1 MVNSYHDFLFHKEIK
16 NTTLVANLIRLK
28 MSYIEQLKNT
38 KYNLGSYIPI
48 PLGFILLMLANF
60 LMSDGVDTNE
70 VIQQTIKMIGV
81 NLTFVMLVGPLAF
94 GLLIVLFW
102 VKFIQGQSLTSL
114 TTSREKIDWKR
125 FFFSFFLWGS
135 ITTLMILALYFT
147 QPENFVWN
155 FKAEKFFIF
164 LVLAIVLIPMQTSF
178 EEYLF
183 RGHMMQGIGLATNS
197 RLIPLIVTS
206 VLFGLMHI
214 ANPEVDKIGY
224 IIMIYY
230 IGTGFF
236 LGIITLMDEGLELA
250 LGFHA
255 ANNLVGALLLTAD
268 WTAFQT
274 NSILKDL
281 SEPTTGF
288 DVLTPVFV
296 LFPILLFIFSK
307 VYKWEN
313 WKEKL
318 TGKLTVDNKEIEF
331 NDTTL

>member
-1 MVNSYHDFLFHKEIK
+1 M
-16 NTTLVANLIRLK
+16 
-28 MSYIEQLKNT
+28 YIEQLKS
-38 KYNLGSYIPI
+38 KKVNLFSYLPI
-48 PLGFILLMLANF
+48 PLGFILLMLVNF

-81 NLTFVMLVGPLAF
+81 NLTFIALVGPLAF

-102 VKFIQGQSLTSL
+102 VKFVQGQSITSL
-114 TTSREKIDWKR
+114 TTSRQKIDWKR
-125 FFFSFFLWGS
+125 VFFSFFLWGS
-135 ITTLMILALYFT
+135 ITTLLILGLYFT

-155 FKAEKFFIF
+155 FNPEKFFIF
-164 LVLAIVLIPMQTSF
+164 LVLAVVLVPMQTSF

-183 RGHMMQGIGLATNS
+183 RGHMLQGIGLATNS
-197 RLIPLIVTS
+197 RLIPLIITS

-214 ANPEVDKIGY
+214 ANPEVGKIGY

-236 LGIITLMDEGLELA
+236 LGIMTLMDEGLELA

-281 SEPTTGF
+281 SEPSAGF

-296 LFPILLFIFSK
+296 IFPILLLIFSK
-307 VYKWEN
+307 VYGWNN

-318 TGKLTVDNKEIEF
+318 TGKLIEDNKEIDF
-331 NDTTL
+331 DDSIL

>member
-1 MVNSYHDFLFHKEIK
+1 M
-16 NTTLVANLIRLK
+16 
-28 MSYIEQLKNT
+28 YIEQLKS
-38 KYNLGSYIPI
+38 KKVNLFSYLPI
-48 PLGFILLMLANF
+48 PLGFILLMLVNF

-102 VKFIQGQSLTSL
+102 VKFVQGQSITSL
-114 TTSREKIDWKR
+114 TTSRKKIDWKR
-125 FFFSFFLWGS
+125 VFFSFFLWGS

-155 FKAEKFFIF
+155 FNPEKFFVF
-164 LVLAIVLIPMQTSF
+164 LVLAIILIPMQTSF

-197 RLIPLIVTS
+197 RLIPLIITS

-214 ANPEVDKIGY
+214 ANPEVGKIGY

-236 LGIITLMDEGLELA
+236 LGIMTLMDEGLELA

-281 SEPTTGF
+281 SEPSAGF

-296 LFPILLFIFSK
+296 IFPILLLIFSK
-307 VYKWEN
+307 VYGWNN

-318 TGKLTVDNKEIEF
+318 TGKLIEDNKEI
-331 NDTTL
+331 DSDDSIL

>member
-1 MVNSYHDFLFHKEIK
+1 M
-16 NTTLVANLIRLK
+16 
-28 MSYIEQLKNT
+28 YIEQLKF
-38 KYNLGSYIPI
+38 KKVNLFSYLPI
-48 PLGFILLMLANF
+48 PLGFILLMLFNF

-81 NLTFVMLVGPLAF
+81 NLTFVALVGPLAF

-102 VKFIQGQSLTSL
+102 VKFVQGQSITSL
-114 TTSREKIDWKR
+114 TTSRTKIDWKR
-125 FFFSFFLWGS
+125 VFFSFFLWGS
-135 ITTLMILALYFT
+135 ITTLMILGLYFT

-155 FKAEKFFIF
+155 FNPEKFFIF
-164 LVLAIVLIPMQTSF
+164 LVLAVVLVPMQTSF

-197 RLIPLIVTS
+197 RLIPLIITS

-214 ANPEVDKIGY
+214 ANPEVEKIGY
-224 IIMIYY
+224 IIMLYY

-236 LGIITLMDEGLELA
+236 LGIMTLMDEGLELA

-281 SEPTTGF
+281 SEPSAGF

-296 LFPILLFIFSK
+296 IFPILLLIFSK
-307 VYKWEN
+307 VYGWNN

-318 TGKLTVDNKEIEF
+318 TGKLIENNKEIDF
-331 NDTTL
+331 DDSKL

>member
-1 MVNSYHDFLFHKEIK
+1 M
-16 NTTLVANLIRLK
+16 
-28 MSYIEQLKNT
+28 YIEQLKS
-38 KYNLGSYIPI
+38 KKVNLFSYLPI
-48 PLGFILLMLANF
+48 PLGFILLMLFNF
-60 LMSDGVDTNE
+60 LMSEGVDTNE

-81 NLTFVMLVGPLAF
+81 NLTFVALVGPLAF

-102 VKFIQGQSLTSL
+102 VKFVQGQSITSL
-114 TTSREKIDWKR
+114 TTSRKKIDWKR
-125 FFFSFFLWGS
+125 VFFSFFLWGS

-155 FKAEKFFIF
+155 FNPKKFFIF
-164 LVLAIVLIPMQTSF
+164 LVLAVVLVPMQTSF

-197 RLIPLIVTS
+197 RLIPLIITS

-214 ANPEVDKIGY
+214 ANPEVGKIGY

-236 LGIITLMDEGLELA
+236 LGIMTLMDEGLELA

-281 SEPTTGF
+281 SEPSAGF

-296 LFPILLFIFSK
+296 IFPILLLIFSK
-307 VYKWEN
+307 VYGWNN

-318 TGKLTVDNKEIEF
+318 TGKLIEDNKEI
-331 NDTTL
+331 DSDDSIL

>member
-1 MVNSYHDFLFHKEIK
+1 M
-16 NTTLVANLIRLK
+16 
-28 MSYIEQLKNT
+28 YIEQLKS
-38 KYNLGSYIPI
+38 KKVNLFSYLPI
-48 PLGFILLMLANF
+48 PLGFILLMLVNF

-81 NLTFVMLVGPLAF
+81 NLTFVALVGPLAF

-102 VKFIQGQSLTSL
+102 VKFVQGQSITSL
-114 TTSREKIDWKR
+114 TTSRTKIDWKR
-125 FFFSFFLWGS
+125 VFFSFFLWGS
-135 ITTLMILALYFT
+135 ITTLMILGLYFT

-155 FKAEKFFIF
+155 FNPEKFFIF
-164 LVLAIVLIPMQTSF
+164 LVLAVVLVPMQTSF

-197 RLIPLIVTS
+197 RLIPLIITS

-214 ANPEVDKIGY
+214 ANPEVEKIGY
-224 IIMIYY
+224 IIMLYY

-236 LGIITLMDEGLELA
+236 LGIMTLMDEGLELA

-281 SEPTTGF
+281 SEPSAGF

-296 LFPILLFIFSK
+296 IFPILLLIFSK
-307 VYKWEN
+307 VYGWNN

-318 TGKLTVDNKEIEF
+318 TGKLIENNKEIDF
-331 NDTTL
+331 DDSIL

>member
-1 MVNSYHDFLFHKEIK
+1 M
-16 NTTLVANLIRLK
+16 
-28 MSYIEQLKNT
+28 YIEQLKS
-38 KYNLGSYIPI
+38 KKVNLFSYLPI
-48 PLGFILLMLANF
+48 PLGFILLMLVNF

-81 NLTFVMLVGPLAF
+81 NLTFVALVGPLAF

-102 VKFIQGQSLTSL
+102 VKFVQGQSITSL
-114 TTSREKIDWKR
+114 TTSRQKIDWKR
-125 FFFSFFLWGS
+125 IFFSFFLWGS
-135 ITTLMILALYFT
+135 ITTLMILGLYFT

-155 FKAEKFFIF
+155 FNPEKFFIF
-164 LVLAIVLIPMQTSF
+164 LVLAVVLVPMQTSF

-197 RLIPLIVTS
+197 RLIPLIITS

-214 ANPEVDKIGY
+214 ANPEVGKIGY

-236 LGIITLMDEGLELA
+236 LGIMTLMDEGLELA

-281 SEPTTGF
+281 SEPSAGF

-296 LFPILLFIFSK
+296 IFPILLLIFSK
-307 VYKWEN
+307 VYGWNN

-318 TGKLTVDNKEIEF
+318 TGKLIENNKEIDF
-331 NDTTL
+331 DDSKL

>member
-1 MVNSYHDFLFHKEIK
+1 M
-16 NTTLVANLIRLK
+16 
-28 MSYIEQLKNT
+28 YIEQLKF
-38 KYNLGSYIPI
+38 KKVNLFSYLPI
-48 PLGFILLMLANF
+48 PLGFILLMLFNF
-60 LMSDGVDTNE
+60 LMSEGVDTNE

-81 NLTFVMLVGPLAF
+81 NLTFVALVGPLAF

-102 VKFIQGQSLTSL
+102 VKFVQGQSITSL
-114 TTSREKIDWKR
+114 TTSRTKIDWKR
-125 FFFSFFLWGS
+125 VFFSFFLWGS
-135 ITTLMILALYFT
+135 ITTLMILGLYFT

-155 FKAEKFFIF
+155 FNPEKFFIF
-164 LVLAIVLIPMQTSF
+164 LVLAVVLVPMQTSF

-197 RLIPLIVTS
+197 RLIPLIITS

-214 ANPEVDKIGY
+214 ANPEVEKIGY
-224 IIMIYY
+224 IIMLYY

-236 LGIITLMDEGLELA
+236 LGIMTLMDEGLELA

-281 SEPTTGF
+281 SEPSAGF

-296 LFPILLFIFSK
+296 IFPILLLIFSK
-307 VYKWEN
+307 VYGWNN

-318 TGKLTVDNKEIEF
+318 TGKLIENNKEIDF
-331 NDTTL
+331 DDSKL

>member
-1 MVNSYHDFLFHKEIK
+1 M
-16 NTTLVANLIRLK
+16 
-28 MSYIEQLKNT
+28 YIEQLKNK
-38 KYNLGSYIPI
+38 KYSLGSYIPI
-48 PLGFILLMLANF
+48 PLGFILLMLTNF
-60 LMSDGVDTNE
+60 FMSDGADTNE
-70 VIQQTIKMIGV
+70 VIQQTIKMIGI
-81 NLTFVMLVGPLAF
+81 NLTFVVLVGPLAF

-102 VKFIQGQSLTSL
+102 VKFVQGQSIISL
-114 TTSREKIDWKR
+114 TTSRRKIDWKR
-125 FFFSFFLWGS
+125 IFLSFFLWGS
-135 ITTLMILALYFT
+135 ITTLMIFGLYIV

-155 FKAEKFFIF
+155 FNPEKFFVF
-164 LVLAIVLIPMQTSF
+164 LVLAIILIPMQTSF

-183 RGHMMQGIGLATNS
+183 RGHMMHGIGLATNS
-197 RLIPLIVTS
+197 RIIPLIITS

-214 ANPEVDKIGY
+214 ANPEVGKIGY

-274 NSILKDL
+274 NSILKDV
-281 SEPTTGF
+281 SEPSAGF

-296 LFPILLFIFSK
+296 IFPILFLIFSK
-307 VYKWEN
+307 VYGWSN

-318 TGKLTVDNKEIEF
+318 TGKLIEYKKEK
-331 NDTTL
+331 DLDDSTLSKHTQSF

>member
-1 MVNSYHDFLFHKEIK
+1 M
-16 NTTLVANLIRLK
+16 
-28 MSYIEQLKNT
+28 YIEQLKS
-38 KYNLGSYIPI
+38 KKVSLFSYLPI

-102 VKFIQGQSLTSL
+102 VKFVQGQSITSL
-114 TTSREKIDWKR
+114 TTSRKKIDWKR
-125 FFFSFFLWGS
+125 VFFSFFLWGS

-155 FKAEKFFIF
+155 FNPEKFFVF
-164 LVLAIVLIPMQTSF
+164 LVLALILIPMQTSF

-197 RLIPLIVTS
+197 RLIPLIITS

-214 ANPEVDKIGY
+214 ANPEVGKIGY

-274 NSILKDL
+274 NSILKDV
-281 SEPTTGF
+281 SEPSAGF

-296 LFPILLFIFSK
+296 IFPILLLIFSK
-307 VYKWEN
+307 VYGWNN

-318 TGKLTVDNKEIEF
+318 TGKLIEDNKEIDF
-331 NDTTL
+331 DDSKL

>member
-1 MVNSYHDFLFHKEIK
+1 M
-16 NTTLVANLIRLK
+16 
-28 MSYIEQLKNT
+28 YIEQIKSQKISL
-38 KYNLGSYIPI
+38 LSYLPI

-60 LMSDGVDTNE
+60 LMSDGVDTNG

-102 VKFIQGQSLTSL
+102 VKFVQGQSITSL
-114 TTSREKIDWKR
+114 TTSRQKIDWKR
-125 FFFSFFLWGS
+125 IFFSFFLWGS
-135 ITTLMILALYFT
+135 VTTLMILALYYT
-147 QPENFVWN
+147 QPDNFVWN
-155 FKAEKFFIF
+155 FNPQKFFVF
-164 LVLAIVLIPMQTSF
+164 LVLAIILIPMQTSF

-197 RLIPLIVTS
+197 RLVPLIITS

-214 ANPEVDKIGY
+214 ANPEVGKIGY

-281 SEPTTGF
+281 SEPSAGF

-296 LFPILLFIFSK
+296 IFPILLFIFSK
-307 VYKWEN
+307 VYGWNN
-313 WKEKL
+313 WKERL
-318 TGKLTVDNKEIEF
+318 TGKLIEDNKEF
-331 NDTTL
+331 DFDGSTL